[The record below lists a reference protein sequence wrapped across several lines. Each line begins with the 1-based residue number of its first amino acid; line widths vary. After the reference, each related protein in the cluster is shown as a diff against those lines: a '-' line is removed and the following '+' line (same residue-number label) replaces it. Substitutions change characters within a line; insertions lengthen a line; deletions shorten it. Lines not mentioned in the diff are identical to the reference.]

1 MNPLQQ
7 TNLDNEGSD
16 ADMRILGK
24 AQFIALAA
32 AAVVVFAGAP
42 ALAASNH
49 AISGTVYSP
58 CSGNGPWFTSSNART
73 KAGTG
78 AVKAEFVDVNPGGL
92 SFRLLGRS
100 NQQFGVTQQWGPNE
114 TGIWRTFTSSMN
126 NGTTFFNS
134 FRQTSTS
141 CGYHDYNFTGTEFY

>member
-1 MNPLQQ
+1 
-7 TNLDNEGSD
+7 
-16 ADMRILGK
+16 MRILGK

-73 KAGTG
+73 KAMCP
-78 AVKAEFVDVNPGGL
+78 K
-92 SFRLLGRS
+92 
-100 NQQFGVTQQWGPNE
+100 
-114 TGIWRTFTSSMN
+114 
-126 NGTTFFNS
+126 
-134 FRQTSTS
+134 
-141 CGYHDYNFTGTEFY
+141 